1 MTPVPVFN
9 GSMHEARI
17 RVIGLTVL
25 LLAALAMPCQLC
37 AQSRGTVTGSPV
49 LSAGDVCQLIGG
61 AVTLGIGLWHFAV
74 PGLYQWQSY
83 VPDAPQ
89 SLVEAVDATNFF
101 FSFSLS
107 LAGAASITMPLLTDA
122 REPFSKYWLWT
133 NVALWTG
140 RVAYQLIKP
149 QGSHS
154 PALQWGMLAAFAVTD
169 ALFIFAA
176 LDATFP

>member
-1 MTPVPVFN
+1 MITEKAFAL
-9 GSMHEARI
+9 ARI
-17 RVIGLTVL
+17 RVIGLSAL
-25 LLAALAMPCQLC
+25 LGAALSMPCQLS
-37 AQSRGTVTGSPV
+37 AQSPATVTGSPG

-61 AVTLGIGLWHFAV
+61 AVTLGFGLWHFAV

-107 LAGAASITMPLLTDA
+107 LAGATSVAMPLLTDA
-122 REPFSKYWLWT
+122 REPFARYWLWT

-154 PALQWGMLAAFAVTD
+154 PTLQWGMLAAFAVAD
-169 ALFIFAA
+169 ALFLFAA
-176 LDATFP
+176 LEATLP